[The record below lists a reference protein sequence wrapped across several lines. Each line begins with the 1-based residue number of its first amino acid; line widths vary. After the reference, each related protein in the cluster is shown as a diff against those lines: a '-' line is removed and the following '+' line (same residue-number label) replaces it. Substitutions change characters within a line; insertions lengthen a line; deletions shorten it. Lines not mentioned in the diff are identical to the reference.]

1 MVGEPRA
8 TKARERSTQIPAALP
23 REPGLGDGGPSA
35 GARVKQGFWA
45 AKGRSP
51 SAEPEGSQATLVSCC
66 EHQGRG
72 VSREEGDKVG
82 IWVTGP
88 VPEDGRM
95 EGLTG
100 QCWAPPRSGVS
111 HAPGPRRAPFWDPLE
126 PRCRLRLP
134 SGSPNLHPH
143 PGQDPGLTEWAQGP
157 PQHTRTI
164 YSSAANK

>member
-1 MVGEPRA
+1 MVGEPGA
-8 TKARERSTQIPAALP
+8 TKAPERSAQIPAALP

-35 GARVKQGFWA
+35 GARVKQDFWA

-51 SAEPEGSQATLVSCC
+51 SAEPQGSRATLVSSH

-72 VSREEGDKVG
+72 ASGEEGDKVG
-82 IWVTGP
+82 IWKDRAGARGWT
-88 VPEDGRM
+88 DGGADRPALGSPQTRCEPCPRM
-95 EGLTG
+95 
-100 QCWAPPRSGVS
+100 APL
-111 HAPGPRRAPFWDPLE
+111 WDPLE

-143 PGQDPGLTEWAQGP
+143 LGQDPGLTEWAQGP

-164 YSSAANK
+164 YSAANKLF